1 MTGLKKR
8 KALLMNL
15 AERLELPEEAVS
27 GATKLSVTGGKRI
40 LIENHRGILEY
51 GSERIAV
58 RTDSGTLILSGTE
71 LHLLGMNEQELLF
84 GGRLQN
90 VEWG

>member
-27 GATKLSVTGGKRI
+27 GAAKLSVTGGKRI

-58 RTDSGTLILSGTE
+58 RMDSGTLILSGTE

-90 VEWG
+90 AEWG